1 VIVGYARVST
11 DGQTLDAQQSALAAA
26 GAEKV
31 FAEKVSGA
39 VTDRKALTRAIAA
52 LDAGDVLLVTRPGP
66 AGAQHQGPPQRAGR
80 GGESRCGVSV
90 VGGCLGRYD
99 DTARAADAYDAGR
112 PRRVREKLDPRP
124 HQRRPDQ
131 GKSPGRK
138 VWPEAC
144 AHRAPAGGSVG
155 ASRSWRG
162 LYRNRPQL
170 RGEPLDYFAAERRE
184 FLLSRS
190 QRSPGLAIRSQCQS
204 FSAEATKTLEV
215 RPGVSRLRQAQ

>member
-52 LDAGDVLLVTRPGP
+52 LDAGDVLLVTRLDRLARSTRDLLNVLDAVAK
-66 AGAQHQGPPQRAGR
+66 AG
-80 GGESRCGVSV
+80 
-90 VGGCLGRYD
+90 VGFRSL
-99 DTARAADAYDAGR
+99 ADAWADTTTPHGR
-112 PRRVREKLDPRP
+112 LMLTMLGGLAEFERSLILARTSEGRTRAKARGVRF
-124 HQRRPDQ
+124 
-131 GKSPGRK
+131 GRK
-138 VWPEAC
+138 PALTAHQQAEAL
-144 AHRAPAGGSVG
+144 ARRA
-155 ASRSWRG
+155 